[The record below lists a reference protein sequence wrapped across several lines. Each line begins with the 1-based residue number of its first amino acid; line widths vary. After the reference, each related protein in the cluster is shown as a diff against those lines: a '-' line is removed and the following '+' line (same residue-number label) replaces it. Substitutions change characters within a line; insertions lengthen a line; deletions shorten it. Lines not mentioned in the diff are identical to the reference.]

1 METPAEYTAPPL
13 GWECSETDQ
22 HFRID
27 GPGLS
32 FVCRFPTQLIKA
44 GNPECRYWHMGSFDL
59 IHDLAKGW
67 EIVQSTEKSSL
78 TTKIPDAVGQWLVG
92 KIEAALHCATCSRSM
107 PREKL
112 TQCLDE
118 NDRPI
123 LVCSDCIQVGI
134 GNQFKPKEQQA
145 PLDSHLQ

>member
-1 METPAEYTAPPL
+1 METPADYLPIPS
-13 GWECSETDQ
+13 GWECRETDQ

-32 FVCRFPTQLIKA
+32 FICRFPTQLIKA
-44 GNPECRYWHMGSFDL
+44 GNPSCRYWHLGSFDL
-59 IHDLAKGW
+59 IHDLAN
-67 EIVQSTEKSSL
+67 L

-107 PREKL
+107 AREKL

-145 PLDSHLQ
+145 PLDSHLK